1 MYIKKNI
8 NKIIYIL
15 IIIALLSC
23 TVLGLMSCSEYNNY
37 EKFYIPYL
45 DPELQAVYHTR
56 LTLIKS
62 QEDLEKYFTQE
73 DYITIGESYD
83 NFVEKFDEEF
93 FKKYVLIPA
102 LIDDNA
108 KLTIKKGK
116 SIIKLIYSYNNECF
130 TLGMPSLKFLRV
142 PVNFIGDKTVVL
154 RENRFNY

>member
-15 IIIALLSC
+15 IVIALLSC
-23 TVLGLMSCSEYNNY
+23 TVVGLMSCSEYNNY
-37 EKFYIPYL
+37 EKFYIPYH
-45 DPELQAVYHTR
+45 DPELQAVYHTQ

-62 QEDLEKYFTQE
+62 QEALEKYFTQE
-73 DYITIGESYD
+73 DYITKGESYD
-83 NFVEKFDEEF
+83 NFVEKFDEDF

-102 LIDDNA
+102 LIDENA

-130 TLGMPSLKFLRV
+130 TLGMPSFRFLRV
-142 PVNFIGDKTVVL
+142 PVNFVGDKTVVM
-154 RENRFNY
+154 RENRYNY

>member
-23 TVLGLMSCSEYNNY
+23 AVLGLMSCSEYNNY
-37 EKFYIPYL
+37 EKLYIPYH

-56 LTLIKS
+56 LALIKC

-73 DYITIGESYD
+73 DYITKGKSYD
-83 NFVEKFDEEF
+83 NFVKEFDEDF

-116 SIIKLIYSYNNECF
+116 SIIKLIYSYNNNCF
-130 TLGMPSLKFLRV
+130 TLGMPSFRFLRV
-142 PVNFIGDKTVVL
+142 PVNFVGDKTVVM
-154 RENRFNY
+154 RENRYNY